1 MESPAKKVS
10 DIMKVDLWNICGH
23 EVELMSQAPHLRQ
36 FGGAASSCN
45 CDAKYDQKNQAQPLR
60 NEDEHV
66 SMTLLGSMQLVGF
79 VGCCESFVFVV
90 QRRFGASLVVVA
102 LRFAESEKHHF
113 TGTFCMP
120 RV

>member
-1 MESPAKKVS
+1 
-10 DIMKVDLWNICGH
+10 MKVDLWNICGH

-90 QRRFGASLVVVA
+90 HRVRTRSGVQRGAKL
-102 LRFAESEKHHF
+102 LHF
-113 TGTFCMP
+113 FPGYL
-120 RV
+120 

>member
-1 MESPAKKVS
+1 
-10 DIMKVDLWNICGH
+10 
-23 EVELMSQAPHLRQ
+23 MSQAPHLRQ

-79 VGCCESFVFVV
+79 VGCCESFVCCAPRQDKEWGTKGGQITSFFSRVPLA
-90 QRRFGASLVVVA
+90 RGSYGESLVPNTTNGIS
-102 LRFAESEKHHF
+102 FGPNSS
-113 TGTFCMP
+113 
-120 RV
+120 